1 MAQVLYLKDTQD
13 RKYMSDI
20 ETTENYTKV
29 PNAVLDCLMAKIK
42 SMSELKVIFAIVRQ
56 TNGYQ
61 KKTDV
66 ISITQFEKLTGLTRQ
81 GVVDGIALGLKHGY
95 ITREAAGQS
104 WNYTL
109 QLVNRLDYLNE
120 GGSQQIRPEVVN
132 EIDQQLVNRLDTQ
145 KKGLN
150 KTLKKLTT
158 PKGVAAP
165 PQKSRT
171 IDLSDYPAKEPQPE
185 EQPLTNALL
194 PDTLEATTQPGP
206 ATNKGRAGARQD
218 SKHIPSSPQLDLGQE
233 VKGFEAEGGKR
244 DMHANSKGKA
254 RDERLDNPAIILYR
268 QNCKLT
274 PNEVQ
279 RDMIITQVTDLGE
292 WEKNLKYWMGAGY
305 KPGSVDKI
313 VALLQEQELRERRPH
328 VWTGRKWQTRLWNG

>member
-1 MAQVLYLKDTQD
+1 MASPAPTDFKQYQG
-13 RKYMSDI
+13 RKQMSE

-61 KKTDV
+61 KKTDI

-165 PQKSRT
+165 ASQT
-171 IDLSDYPAKEPQPE
+171 YEFSDYKLFEPE
-185 EQPLTNALL
+185 EQL
-194 PDTLEATTQPGP
+194 PMPSIPTDGVIPGP
-206 ATNKGRAGARQD
+206 ATNKGRAGAGD
-218 SKHIPSSPQLDLGQE
+218 NSVHIPSSPQLDLCQE
-233 VKGFEAEGGKR
+233 VKGFEAGVAGG
-244 DMHANSKGKA
+244 
-254 RDERLDNPAIILYR
+254 I
-268 QNCKLT
+268 
-274 PNEVQ
+274 
-279 RDMIITQVTDLGE
+279 
-292 WEKNLKYWMGAGY
+292 
-305 KPGSVDKI
+305 
-313 VALLQEQELRERRPH
+313 
-328 VWTGRKWQTRLWNG
+328 